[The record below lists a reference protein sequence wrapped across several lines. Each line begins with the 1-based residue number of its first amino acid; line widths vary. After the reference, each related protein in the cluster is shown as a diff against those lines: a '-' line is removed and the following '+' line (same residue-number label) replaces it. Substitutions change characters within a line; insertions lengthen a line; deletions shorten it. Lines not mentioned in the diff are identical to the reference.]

1 MVRKI
6 PSVDDAAGYKFPDP
20 VKKALLDEAAAKAAQ
35 LIAADNAAGSTFRLT
50 QVPGKPGLYTI
61 GTE

>member
-6 PSVDDAAGYKFPDP
+6 PSVDDEAGYEFPTV
-20 VKKALLDEAAAKAAQ
+20 VKNALLDDAAAKAAQ
-35 LIAADNAAGSTFRLT
+35 LIAANESSASSFRLV

-61 GTE
+61 GQG

>member
-6 PSVDDAAGYKFPDP
+6 PSVDDAAGYDLPAP
-20 VKKALLDEAAAKAAQ
+20 VKKALLDAAATKAAQ
-35 LIAADNAAGSTFRLT
+35 LIAANENAGSTFRLT

>member
-6 PSVDDAAGYKFPDP
+6 PSVDDTAGYVFPDP
-20 VKKALLDEAAAKAAQ
+20 VKKALLDEAATKAAQ
-35 LIAADNAAGSTFRLT
+35 LIAANNTAGSTFRLT

-61 GTE
+61 GQE